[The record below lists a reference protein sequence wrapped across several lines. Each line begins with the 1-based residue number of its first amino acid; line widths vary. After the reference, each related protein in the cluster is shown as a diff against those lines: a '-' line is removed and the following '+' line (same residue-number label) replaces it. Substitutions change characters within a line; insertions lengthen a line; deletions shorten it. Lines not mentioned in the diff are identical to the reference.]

1 MRIGSTLLFGI
12 ALAGLMPAAAHPA
25 AGPTARGRDLAA
37 QVCSACHV
45 IGSPQPFDPALDPPA
60 PPFREIANRP
70 GVTAAYL
77 RRFVLHPHGGPRSAA
92 VPMPDV
98 MLLPE
103 QADDLTA
110 YILSLREPR
119 RRD

>member
-1 MRIGSTLLFGI
+1 MPPCSGRARRSGVGRASGRWAMRIGSTLLFGI

-77 RRFVLHPHGGPRSAA
+77 RR
-92 VPMPDV
+92 
-98 MLLPE
+98 
-103 QADDLTA
+103 
-110 YILSLREPR
+110 
-119 RRD
+119 